1 MRTAGARGSGG
12 NFRVLRRDRDDVL
25 LGHVM
30 ERARFWQPDAEN
42 TALDTGEPLDYQS
55 APVTTQRGPLHSSMT
70 VERRQAHLVRQQ
82 LADRGHDARMIDPA
96 GYDAVRSRA

>member
-12 NFRVLRRDRDDVL
+12 NLRVLRRDRVDVL

-55 APVTTQRGPLHSSMT
+55 APVTPQRGPLHSSMT
-70 VERRQAHLVRQQ
+70 SN
-82 LADRGHDARMIDPA
+82 ADRHTSSASSSLTAARMR
-96 GYDAVRSRA
+96 G